1 MQLLSSVDLAEIV
14 SIDPDVLAA
23 HATDW
28 TGRWSQIP
36 AAVVQP
42 TTVREVALAVQTLT
56 TNGVP
61 VTIRGGNT
69 GLVGGAVPLPDGVVL
84 TTAKLNR
91 IGDVTPDLT
100 ITVGAGVTLEELEAA
115 AKNYGLTC
123 GLRLASGGSAT
134 VGGAVSTNAGGAR
147 VVKYGSTRNRVRGLR
162 AVLPDGGIID
172 RRGGLIKD
180 QTGYALSNLII
191 GAEGTLGVVTDVT
204 WQLESQPKSFLQLGI
219 AAPDVHKAMEVMP
232 KLREI
237 DGLEAVEWIP
247 GKDVPIVVEKLGRQ
261 APLPTDGLWLIVEI
275 THTEADV
282 DILEDVTDVLD
293 EVVDIVGPDRLI
305 VAQTDAERQLLW
317 QIRENMTEAV
327 SNLGVPLKL
336 DVAVPVANFAALYE
350 TAELVEQECNAR
362 VIQFGHFAEANFHIN
377 VLGADGHTLTGAE
390 AAQVE
395 EIVLSQVLRLQGTVS
410 AEHGIGRL
418 KRGWLPRQ
426 RGAAEL
432 AVMSSVHDAI
442 NPTKLLNLGV
452 LLP

>member
-1 MQLLSSVDLAEIV
+1 MQLLSSVELADIV
-14 SIDPDVLAA
+14 STDPDVCAA

-28 TGRWSQIP
+28 TGRWSQLP

-42 TTVREVALAVQTLT
+42 ATVREVALAVQTLT
-56 TNGVP
+56 SNGVP

-84 TTAKLNR
+84 TTNKLNR
-91 IGDVTPDLT
+91 ISDVTPDLT
-100 ITVGAGVTLEELEAA
+100 ITVGAGVTLEELEEAA
-115 AKNYGLTC
+115 NKYGLTC

-147 VVKYGSTRNRVRGLR
+147 VVKYGTTRNRVRGVR
-162 AVLPDGGIID
+162 AVLPDGGIVD
-172 RRGGLIKD
+172 RRGGMVKD

-204 WQLESQPKSFLQLGI
+204 WQLEPHPCSFLQLGI
-219 AAPDVHKAMEVMP
+219 AAPDVQTAIQLMP
-232 KLREI
+232 KLREL

-247 GKDVPIVVEKLGRQ
+247 GKDVPLVVEKLGKA
-261 APLPTDGLWLIVEI
+261 APLPTDGLWLIVEVAQ
-275 THTEADV
+275 TDEV
-282 DILEDVTDVLD
+282 NILAEVTDTLD
-293 EVVDIVGPDRLI
+293 DIVAAVGEDRLI
-305 VAQTDAERQLLW
+305 VAQTESERRLLW
-317 QIRENMTEAV
+317 AIRENMTEAV
-327 SNLGVPLKL
+327 SSIGVPLKL
-336 DVAVPVANFAALYE
+336 DVAVPVENFAALYE
-350 TAELVEQECNAR
+350 TAALVEQECNAH

-377 VLGADGHTLTGAE
+377 VLGADGSTLTGAE

-395 EIVLSQVLRLQGTVS
+395 ELVLSQVLRLRGTVS

-432 AVMSSVHDAI
+432 AVMSSVHEAI